1 MKSMHLAPVLSAL
14 LLAGCAAGSGPF
26 LPTSGPNR
34 ASVLGGAALATGP
47 TEQTVSLPYV
57 LVPLTPPLVSL
68 LQTKDQPLAF
78 AQSAAA
84 QPLSEVLIGIGDSV
98 VVTIFESG
106 SGGLFVPADAGAR
119 PGNFVTLPP
128 QQVDRQGNI
137 SVPFGGSIHAQG
149 RTTIQV
155 QHAIEG
161 RLASRALEPQV
172 VVTLTERQS
181 STVSVLGEVNKA
193 ERLPLDAGGERVL
206 SAIARAGGPKYPSYE
221 SMVTVQR
228 QGTVVR
234 ALLGE
239 IAQNPSQ
246 NIALRPGDV
255 VYVSREPR
263 YFTTLGAM
271 GQTSAVA
278 QINRRFPFD
287 AVNLSMVD
295 AVARAGGLTDD
306 RANPRAVF
314 LYRFEKRE
322 TLQAAGL
329 ALPPNPP
336 EEVPTIYLVDF
347 LNPSVF
353 FMASKFPIRDGDLLY
368 TSNAPATELSKFLSL
383 LSPGTGSIAA
393 VRSGFF

>member
-1 MKSMHLAPVLSAL
+1 MKALHALSILSVLALT
-14 LLAGCAAGSGPF
+14 GCAQSGPF
-26 LPTSGPNR
+26 LPTSGPDR
-34 ASVLGGAALATGP
+34 ASVLGNAALATGP
-47 TEQTVSLPYV
+47 TETTASLPYV
-57 LVPLTPPLVSL
+57 LVPLTQPLVSL
-68 LQTKDQPLAF
+68 LQTKDQPPSF
-78 AQSAAA
+78 DQSAAE
-84 QPLSEVLIGIGDSV
+84 QPVSETLIGIGDTV

-106 SGGLFVPADAGAR
+106 AGGLFIPPDAGSR
-119 PGNFVTLPP
+119 SGNFVTLPG

-137 SVPFGGSIHAQG
+137 SIPYGGTIRAQG

-155 QHAIEG
+155 QRAIEA
-161 RLASRALEPQV
+161 RLANRALEPQV
-172 VVTLTERQS
+172 VVTLTDRQS

-193 ERLPLDAGGERVL
+193 ERLPLDAGGERLL

-228 QGTVVR
+228 RGRVVH

-255 VYVSREPR
+255 VYISREPR

-271 GQTSAVA
+271 GQTNSVE

-287 AVNLSMVD
+287 SVNLSMVD

-329 ALPPNPP
+329 AVPPNAP
-336 EEVPTIYLVDF
+336 EDVPTVYLVDF

-353 FMASKFPIRDGDLLY
+353 FMASKFPIRDGDLIY

-383 LSPGTGSIAA
+383 LSPGTGSIAS
-393 VRSGFF
+393 VRSGLF

>member
-1 MKSMHLAPVLSAL
+1 MKVMHFAPLLSAL
-14 LLAGCAAGSGPF
+14 VLAGCAGNGPF

-34 ASVLGGAALATGP
+34 AAVLDSAALAAGP
-47 TEQTVSLPYV
+47 TEATASLPYV
-57 LVPLTPPLVSL
+57 LVPLTPSLVNL
-68 LQTKDQPLAF
+68 LRAVDQPPTF
-78 AQSAAA
+78 GTSATD
-84 QPLSEVLIGIGDSV
+84 QPTSEVLIGIGDSV

-106 SGGLFVPADAGAR
+106 SGGLFVPPEAGAR
-119 PGNFVTLPP
+119 PGNFVTLPA
-128 QQVDRQGNI
+128 QQVDREGNI
-137 SVPFGGSIHAQG
+137 SVPFGGSIRARG
-149 RTTIQV
+149 RTAIQV
-155 QHAIEG
+155 QRAIEG

-193 ERLPLDAGGERVL
+193 ERLPLDTGGERVL

-228 QGTVVR
+228 RGNVVR

-239 IAQNPSQ
+239 IARNPSQ

-271 GQTSAVA
+271 GQNTAVA
-278 QINRRFPFD
+278 QINRRFSFD
-287 AVNLSMVD
+287 AVDLSMVD

-314 LYRFEKRE
+314 LYRFEKRQ

-336 EEVPTIYLVDF
+336 EDVPTVYLVDF

-353 FMASKFPIRDGDLLY
+353 FMASKFPIRDGDLFY

-383 LSPGTGSIAA
+383 LSPGTGSIAS
-393 VRSGFF
+393 VRTGIF